1 MIFRYDV
8 QPSSLSVRLA
18 ATAVGIALLSAGN
31 APALSAQPPAP
42 RTAVAGP
49 TALQASGQP
58 FELVGRIVSVDY
70 ADNVVVVRAHGNRV
84 SIAIT
89 PTTSIMRAG
98 QPGGVSDLREGVR
111 IHVTGEQRDGVKTA
125 DGIEIIGPA
134 K

>member
-1 MIFRYDV
+1 MISRYDV
-8 QPSSLSVRLA
+8 RPSSLSVRLA
-18 ATAVGIALLSAGN
+18 AAAVGIVLLAAPA
-31 APALSAQPPAP
+31 APALSAQPGA
-42 RTAVAGP
+42 TAAGIAGP
-49 TALQASGQP
+49 SALQPSGQP

-70 ADNVVVVRAHGNRV
+70 ADNVVVVRAHGDRI

-98 QPGGVSDLREGVR
+98 QPGGMSDLRQGVR

-125 DGIEIIGPA
+125 DGIEII